1 MSNSGELNLIINDH
15 SNKYG
20 DARRR
25 EYNWGIDF
33 LRIVSMFMVV
43 CLHLLGRGGVL
54 DSASFLS
61 GKYEV
66 LWLIEIAAY
75 CAVNCYALISG
86 YVGIYGKYRYTNW
99 ILLWLRVL
107 CYSVGITAV
116 FRIFFA
122 GTVGRYE
129 WKCAFFPTSMEQYWY
144 FTAYTG
150 LFVLIPLLNVFI
162 KHASRQQLKLTVI
175 LSVVLF
181 SILPEIF
188 RRDIFITKEGYSP
201 IWMLVLYIIGGYI
214 GKYQSWKKKS
224 KRYLTCLY
232 GVCILI
238 TWASKF
244 IIEHYRFATAGDTN
258 GTTFLVSYT
267 SPTILMAGIALV
279 ILFSKM
285 NIKEHLKKVIKIFA
299 PVSFSVYLI
308 HFHPLVKYYILQD
321 HLKFILDY
329 HVVIMLLAFF
339 GIVLAVYFICSL
351 IDLIREI
358 LFKKLKIKE
367 KLINLEHKYLGN
379 TWEKLE
385 RKG

>member
-1 MSNSGELNLIINDH
+1 M
-15 SNKYG
+15 
-20 DARRR
+20 
-25 EYNWGIDF
+25 
-33 LRIVSMFMVV
+33 
-43 CLHLLGRGGVL
+43 
-54 DSASFLS
+54 
-61 GKYEV
+61 
-66 LWLIEIAAY
+66 
-75 CAVNCYALISG
+75 
-86 YVGIYGKYRYTNW
+86 
-99 ILLWLRVL
+99 
-107 CYSVGITAV
+107 
-116 FRIFFA
+116 
-122 GTVGRYE
+122 
-129 WKCAFFPTSMEQYWY
+129 
-144 FTAYTG
+144 
-150 LFVLIPLLNVFI
+150 
-162 KHASRQQLKLTVI
+162 
-175 LSVVLF
+175 
-181 SILPEIF
+181 
-188 RRDIFITKEGYSP
+188 
-201 IWMLVLYIIGGYI
+201 
-214 GKYQSWKKKS
+214 
-224 KRYLTCLY
+224 
-232 GVCILI
+232 I

-244 IIEHYRFATAGDTN
+244 IIEHHRFATAGDTN

-329 HVVIMLLAFF
+329 HVVTMLLAFF

-379 TWEKLE
+379 IWEKLE